1 MFTGI
6 IESQAVL
13 RQKKKTGRGFR
24 LTFEVLG
31 RPRPFGLG
39 ESVAVDGACLT
50 VAAFRA
56 RKFSADVIPE
66 TLRST
71 TLGGLS
77 IGEKVNVER
86 SLRVGDTLGG
96 HWVSGHVDGVGI
108 IRKMER
114 EGAGRRLRIEAE
126 AGILGRLVPK
136 GSVAIDGI
144 SFTVQ
149 EIGPRNFT
157 VGVTPHTYRATTLQ
171 RKSVGDRVNLE
182 VDLFAKLA
190 ERFLSQ
196 AKKPG
201 LSFNEKELK
210 QQGF

>member
-13 RQKKKTGRGFR
+13 RQKKKTGRGLR
-24 LTFEVLG
+24 LTFEVL
-31 RPRPFGLG
+31 RRSRPFILG
-39 ESVAVDGACLT
+39 ESVAVDGTCLS

-77 IGEKVNVER
+77 IGARVNVER
-86 SLRVGDTLGG
+86 SLRMGDTVGG
-96 HWVSGHVDGVGI
+96 HWVSGHVDGVGV
-108 IRKMER
+108 IRKMEQ
-114 EGAGRRLRIEAE
+114 EGGSRRLCIGAE
-126 AGILGRLVPK
+126 AAILRCLVPK
-136 GSVAIDGI
+136 GSIAIDGI

-149 EIGPRNFT
+149 EIGPRDFT
-157 VGVTPHTYRATTLQ
+157 VGVTPHTYRATTLSAK
-171 RKSVGDRVNLE
+171 RVGGRVNLE
-182 VDLFAKLA
+182 VDLFAKLV